1 VSETLQDD
9 PVQEKHIHI
18 YEKCHRNLTMQCHSY
33 HVLAEPSTVVTSR
46 MISKPNATSDSGE
59 LMLTLSAAVP
69 SVSLTS
75 ISVATN
81 PIVTTMSREKYV
93 VFRINVA
100 VHKKTERDKD
110 HVVNMK
116 LKELMHKWQLNAG

>member
-1 VSETLQDD
+1 
-9 PVQEKHIHI
+9 
-18 YEKCHRNLTMQCHSY
+18 
-33 HVLAEPSTVVTSR
+33 

-59 LMLTLSAAVP
+59 LMLTLSAALP